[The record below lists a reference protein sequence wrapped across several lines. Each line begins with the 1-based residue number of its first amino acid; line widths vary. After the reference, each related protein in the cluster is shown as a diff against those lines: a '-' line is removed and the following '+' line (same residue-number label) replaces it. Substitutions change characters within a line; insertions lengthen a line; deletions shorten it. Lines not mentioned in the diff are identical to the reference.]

1 MKKNYFLF
9 CLFFIIIQAQAQSL
23 YTITTSTATY
33 ADLTSPISVNNGQ
46 VWDFDDFGP
55 YQVPFSFK
63 VAGQV
68 ITHFAFHDDNF
79 IFLTGLNEDTDDLY
93 YLLASGIYIQDKNF
107 NAGVSQSPIS
117 YKVEGT
123 SGNRILKM
131 QVKNAGSE
139 DEALTLQ
146 TNNLFVNFQ
155 VWIYEGTNVIEYRYG
170 NTNITASNMS
180 VIEDGIQMGIV
191 SLNEVY
197 DGIVLYGNPAAPTVA
212 EFFNG
217 GGLDPNI
224 DYVMTSYPTNGTVYE
239 FTPSTTAATE
249 EFNKI
254 QFRIYPNPVVESLRI
269 SLENMDL
276 TDYVITD
283 LTGKIIRKG
292 KFTDLENTVDVTDVN
307 SGMYFIKIGNTTK
320 KFLKK

>member
-9 CLFFIIIQAQAQSL
+9 CLFFMIIQAQAQTL

-68 ITHFAFHDDNF
+68 ITHFAFQDDNF
-79 IFLTGLNEDTDDLY
+79 IFLTGLNEDTDDFY

-107 NAGVSQSPIS
+107 NEGVSQSPIG
-117 YKVEGT
+117 YKVEGNAG
-123 SGNRILKM
+123 SRILKM

-146 TNNLFVNFQ
+146 TNNLFLNFQ

-191 SLNEVY
+191 SMNEVY
-197 DGIVLYGNPAAPTVA
+197 GCALYGNPASPTVA

-217 GGLDPNI
+217 QQVDPNI
-224 DYVMTSYPTNGTVYE
+224 DYVMTTYPTNGRVYK
-239 FTPSTTAATE
+239 FTPSTSAATE

-254 QFRIYPNPVVESLRI
+254 QFRIYPNPVTESLRI
-269 SLENMDL
+269 SLENMDS